1 MKRFFFKT
9 KARNLAELSEV
20 LTSAEILPL
29 IRITSDE
36 CKDIQ
41 NVAAKIQSFF
51 VPFIN
56 LFPLSGNAHKQGD
69 DIIFPLIVRS
79 SACSEDQ
86 NGNSKAGKFRSIPE
100 VPLNNS
106 EALCEAVLTVMNS
119 FGNSDNGDEVFV
131 QPMLRNISMAG
142 VAFTSDP
149 DNLAPYFIIN
159 FDMSGKYNGV
169 TKGIHGTQTYVQFKD
184 SQIECPDPQISAV
197 IDSCR
202 EIEDLYRYPCIDVE
216 FAFSQNKLYILQVR
230 PLGLLTEFP
239 HNSISD
245 KLLNLHGHIKELSAP
260 KPGIYGKKSVYGVM
274 PDWNPAEIIGIRPH
288 PLAMSLYMRLITD
301 DVWAEQ
307 RRLYGY
313 RDVRPHPL
321 MHSFMGFPFIDVR
334 TDFNSFLPAS
344 LPPEISEKLVDFYLD
359 KLISNPSLHDKVEFE
374 IVHSCFY
381 PGIEQRM
388 EELSSAGFTPS
399 EIDCIKKELKKIT
412 DTILT
417 DSDNQFYKN
426 MEKTAVLREKH
437 SEIVNSS
444 MSDVKKIPALISACM
459 EYGTLSFAGIAR
471 SAFVGMQ
478 FLNEFVNLGIMSSSE
493 YNDFLSSLTTVS
505 TRLISD
511 YHKLMFDD
519 ITREEFFAEY
529 GHLRPGTYD
538 ILSLRYDEDPDLYFS
553 GDYTSHI
560 YDKSFSPSTQFIE
573 KADRC
578 LSRMGLKRDALSLL
592 NFIKEVIEGREYSK
606 FIFSRSVSEIL
617 SLLVK
622 AGEKFNISRED
633 LAFLDIKILEAS
645 AGLENTHQLISILRE
660 NIERNK
666 KDYTYTT
673 LVKLPPVIIAPE
685 QVFYYFLTGEEPSF
699 ITMGRVCGKPEMV
712 DSPETARLEGKIAFI
727 RSAEPG
733 YDFIFSTNIKAL
745 VTQYGGSNSHI
756 AIRCAEMKIPAVIG
770 VGERNFE
777 LWKDTS
783 LLEIDCAGRLVKIIK
798 P

>member
-9 KARNLAELSEV
+9 KARNLEELSEV

-29 IRITSDE
+29 IRIISDE
-36 CKDIQ
+36 CKEIKS
-41 NVAAKIQSFF
+41 VAAKIQSFF
-51 VPFIN
+51 KPFIN
-56 LFPLSGNAHKQGD
+56 LFSLSGNTHTQHK

-86 NGNSKAGKFRSIPE
+86 NGNSKAGKYKSIPE
-100 VPLNNS
+100 VPLNDT
-106 EALCEAVLTVMNS
+106 EALCEAVITVMNS
-119 FGNSDNGDEVFV
+119 FGKSDNGDEVFV
-131 QPMLRNISMAG
+131 QPMLKNISMAG

-149 DNLAPYFIIN
+149 HNLSPYFIIN

-184 SQIECPDPQISAV
+184 SPIECPDPQISAV
-197 IDSCR
+197 IHSCR
-202 EIEDLYRYPCIDVE
+202 EIEDLYRHPCIDVE

-230 PLGLLTEFP
+230 PLGLLKEFP
-239 HNSISD
+239 DNPISD
-245 KLLNLHGHIKELSAP
+245 KLLNLYGYIKELSTP

-301 DVWAEQ
+301 DVWAKQ
-307 RRLYGY
+307 RLLYGY

-321 MHSFMGFPFIDVR
+321 MHSFVGFPFIDVR

-344 LPPEISEKLVDFYLD
+344 LPPETSEKLVDFYLD

-374 IVHSCFY
+374 IVYSCFY
-381 PGIEQRM
+381 PGIEKKM
-388 EELSSAGFTPS
+388 EELSPAGFTPS
-399 EIDCIKKELKKIT
+399 EIDSIKRELKKIT
-412 DTILT
+412 DSILA
-417 DSDNQFYKN
+417 DSDNQFCKN
-426 MEKTAVLREKH
+426 MEKTAILREKH
-437 SEIVNSS
+437 SEIINSS
-444 MSDVKKIPALISACM
+444 LSDINKIMALISACT

-493 YNDFLSSLTTVS
+493 YNDFLSSLTTIS
-505 TRLISD
+505 TRLVSD
-511 YHKLMFDD
+511 YHKLLFDD
-519 ITREEFFAEY
+519 ISRIEFLEEY

-553 GDYTSHI
+553 GKFTSHI
-560 YDKSFSPSTQFIE
+560 YNKSFSPSAKFIKE
-573 KADRC
+573 ANKC
-578 LSRMGLKRDALSLL
+578 LSQMGLKRDAMSLM
-592 NFIKEVIEGREYSK
+592 NFIREVIEGREYSK

-617 SLLVK
+617 SILVK

-633 LAFLDIKILEAS
+633 LAFLDIKVLEAS
-645 AGLENTHQLISILRE
+645 AGLEDTQQFISILRE

-666 KDYTYTT
+666 NAYIHTT
-673 LVKLPPVIIAPE
+673 LVKLPPVITMPE
-685 QVFYYFLTGEEPSF
+685 QVFDFFIAGEEPAF
-699 ITMGRVCGKPEMV
+699 ITMGRVCGEPKLI
-712 DSPETARLEGKIAFI
+712 DSAETAKLEGKIAFI

-733 YDFIFSTNIKAL
+733 YDFIFSINIKAL

-783 LLEIDCAGRLVKIIK
+783 LLEIDCAGRLVKIIN